1 MKLDFLADID
11 MLLMVE
17 KDISRGIRHSIYRYA
32 KTNNKFLK
40 GYDKNKEVSSLL
52 YWEKIYTVAQ
62 CSESFQ

>member
-17 KDISRGIRHSIYRYA
+17 KDISRVIRHSIYR
-32 KTNNKFLK
+32 
-40 GYDKNKEVSSLL
+40 YDKNKEVSSLL